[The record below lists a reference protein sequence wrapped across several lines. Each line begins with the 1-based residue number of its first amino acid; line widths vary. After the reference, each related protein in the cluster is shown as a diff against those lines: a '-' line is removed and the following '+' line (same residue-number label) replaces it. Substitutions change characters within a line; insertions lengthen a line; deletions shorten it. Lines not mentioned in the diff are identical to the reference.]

1 MSSLTLLVPGSFTVL
16 VLVKKIDFFSFSTST
31 PIFKVLSASQK
42 SPTIH
47 LCDDFLATLVFL
59 FDLTMKTTTMM
70 KLAELAIMRRRTG
83 M

>member
-1 MSSLTLLVPGSFTVL
+1 MSSLTLLVLGSFTVL
-16 VLVKKIDFFSFSTST
+16 VLVKKIELSLLFFWINIH
-31 PIFKVLSASQK
+31 PK
-42 SPTIH
+42 SYKHRYH

>member
-1 MSSLTLLVPGSFTVL
+1 MSSLTLLLVPGSFTAL
-16 VLVKKIDFFSFSTST
+16 VLVEKIDLFSAFGSTSGH
-31 PIFKVLSASQK
+31 IKVSVGRY
-42 SPTIH
+42 H

-70 KLAELAIMRRRTG
+70 KFAELAIMRRRTG